1 MDINRKVRIWGLVTA
16 EAGRRGGRVSV
27 AVACQA
33 AIGVLAVD
41 GATVSA
47 IGPGDVHVPAFATSE
62 IGRRLDDLQSM
73 LGEGPGLQSYSD
85 GAPVLKPDLGST
97 DARWPLFGQGA
108 VEIGVR
114 ALFAFPL
121 WSAASPIGVLEL
133 HRSDVGALSREQFDD
148 ALVLADIVSLLLL
161 GTDGQNEHE
170 YIRNAVSVDHH
181 AELYQATGMLSV
193 HLGMNLADALARLR
207 GHAFAHGQSISAVA
221 HEIVNGRLRLDD
233 GDSDD

>member
-1 MDINRKVRIWGLVTA
+1 MDVNRKVRVWGLVTA

-33 AIGVLAVD
+33 AIGVLSVD
-41 GATVSA
+41 GVMVSA

-62 IGRRLDDLQSM
+62 IGRRLDDLQST

-85 GAPVLKPDLGST
+85 GAPVLRSDLGFT

-108 VEIGVR
+108 AEMGVR

-121 WSAASPIGVLEL
+121 WSATSPIGVLEV
-133 HRSDVGALSREQFDD
+133 HRFHAGALTRDQFGD
-148 ALVLADIVSLLLL
+148 ALVLADIVSVLLLATE
-161 GTDGQNEHE
+161 GKDEHE
-170 YIRNAVSVDHH
+170 FIRDAVSVDHH
-181 AELYQATGMLSV
+181 AEVYQATGMLSV
-193 HLGMNLADALARLR
+193 YLRVNLADALARLR

-221 HEIVNGRLRLDD
+221 HEIVSGRLRLDD
-233 GDSDD
+233 GDTGN